1 MENMQTCTK
10 SWPIDPDLFQVAIA
24 KAPQHYPV
32 LQCLLDR
39 VEQGAREKDLL
50 DHRVGQVLNLEVM
63 VANEWPTNNT
73 LFLTAIAKLYS
84 AQDYMGINDLQDRR
98 SLANQGMK
106 DKKNLNA
113 SVVQIIEGTFGGDV
127 EKAYEAWEAQN
138 IPESPAREPSY
149 ITPPASP
156 RLSEPPPIQRMPTVV
171 SDVLAQSGAF
181 DEVEAQAQPQV
192 QPQVQPRWST
202 EDYKLHCLPENA
214 GPYDH
219 LTEEDWIDW
228 EREQAEYEKNQPWCD
243 YCHRDSGCDGDHG
256 DEMRGGFLLYKGPTI
271 SPLTAPSL
279 PQAQAQPQAQE
290 PAQLKPTCGP
300 TLKCSWPEF
309 CRCGWQF
316 HPLHEVA
323 QFRGGTAEW
332 DSATER
338 WNWTSA
344 STSYSST
351 WSMHFPFKTEQE
363 QVLDYI
369 DEVDQW
375 SKDMARII
383 AESRALR
390 EAPLSAFADLAA
402 VEDDDTIPDVDIDAM

>member
-1 MENMQTCTK
+1 MENMRLCSN
-10 SWPIDPDLFQVAIA
+10 SWPIDYDLLQLAVTRR
-24 KAPQHYPV
+24 PQHRPA
-32 LQCLLDR
+32 LENLLDR
-39 VEQGAREKDLL
+39 VEDGMCEKYRL
-50 DHRVGQVLNLEVM
+50 DNRIGQALGLDDM
-63 VANEWPTNNT
+63 AAQEWPTNNT
-73 LFLTAIAKLYS
+73 LFLTAIAKRYS
-84 AQDYMGINDLQDRR
+84 AQDYMGINELQDLR
-98 SLANQGMK
+98 SSANK
-106 DKKNLNA
+106 ALNA
-113 SVVQIIEGTFGGDV
+113 KRNLDASIVQIIEGPFGGDV
-127 EKAYEAWEAQN
+127 EKAREAWEAKIQ
-138 IPESPAREPSY
+138 PGY

-156 RLSEPPPIQRMPTVV
+156 RPSEPPPILRMPTVV

-181 DEVEAQAQPQV
+181 DEAEAPAQPG
-192 QPQVQPRWST
+192 RWT
-202 EDYKLHCLPENA
+202 EDDYKLHCLPENA

-219 LTEEDWIDW
+219 LTEEDWEEW
-228 EREQAEYEKNQPWCD
+228 EAQQKEAEKNEPWCN

-279 PQAQAQPQAQE
+279 PQAQAPPQ
-290 PAQLKPTCGP
+290 AQLKPTCGP

-344 STSYSST
+344 STLYSST

-369 DEVDQW
+369 EEVDQW

-402 VEDDDTIPDVDIDAM
+402 LEDDDTIPDVDIDAI